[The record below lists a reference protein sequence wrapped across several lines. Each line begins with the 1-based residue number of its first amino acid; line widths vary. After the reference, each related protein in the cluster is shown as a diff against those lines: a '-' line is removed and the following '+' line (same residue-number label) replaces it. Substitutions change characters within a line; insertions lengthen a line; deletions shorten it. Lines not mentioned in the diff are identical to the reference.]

1 MEGRDKSG
9 VRAAILALSLL
20 VFASCRDD
28 PAPAE
33 FESPSAT
40 IDSLFRAY
48 GVQDI
53 SQDEARR
60 RLQARERFQLLDPRL
75 FRSCFS
81 DWQGEHDQALGG
93 FVFGQLVA
101 AKDELEIETEND
113 TARVRAA
120 KASEELHPIVL
131 VEVDRAWKI
140 DLRQSVP
147 PKVRQSLYEVYRRAR
162 RAERQAR

>member
-1 MEGRDKSG
+1 M
-9 VRAAILALSLL
+9 A
-20 VFASCRDD
+20 VFALASLASCTSDK
-28 PAPAE
+28 PPTG

-48 GVQDI
+48 GVQDMT
-53 SQDEARR
+53 QDEARR
-60 RLQARERFQLLDPRL
+60 RLQARERFELLDPAL

-101 AKDELEIETEND
+101 AKQDMKIELDED
-113 TARVRAA
+113 TARVQVAP
-120 KASEELHPIVL
+120 ASPELKPIVL
-131 VEVDRAWKI
+131 VKQDSAWKI

-147 PKVRQSLYEVYRRAR
+147 AQIRQSLYEVYRRAR
-162 RAERQAR
+162 RAERRAQ

>member
-1 MEGRDKSG
+1 LMLG
-9 VRAAILALSLL
+9 
-20 VFASCRDD
+20 SCKHE
-28 PAPAE
+28 PAPTG
-33 FESPSAT
+33 FDSPSAT

-48 GVQDI
+48 GVQDM

-60 RLQARERFQLLDPRL
+60 RLQARQRFDLRDPGL

-101 AKDELEIETEND
+101 AKDELQI
-113 TARVRAA
+113 TAGQDSAEVRAA
-120 KASEELHPIVL
+120 SASRELQPIVL
-131 VEVDRAWKI
+131 VKQDEAWKI
-140 DLRQSVP
+140 DLRRSVP
-147 PKVRQSLYEVYRRAR
+147 RKIRQSLYEVYRRAR

>member
-1 MEGRDKSG
+1 M
-9 VRAAILALSLL
+9 ILAAAA
-20 VFASCRDD
+20 VFVIASCKSE
-28 PAPAE
+28 PVPTG

-48 GVQDI
+48 DVQDI

-60 RLQARERFQLLDPRL
+60 RLQARERFKLLDEGL
-75 FRSCFS
+75 FQSCFS
-81 DWQGEHDQALGG
+81 DWQGDHDHALGG

-101 AKDELEIETEND
+101 AKDELEISIEDD

-120 KASEELHPIVL
+120 SASKDLQPIVL
-131 VEVDRAWKI
+131 VMRNAAWKI

-147 PKVRQSLYEVYRRAR
+147 PKIRQSLYEVYRRAR

>member
-1 MEGRDKSG
+1 MRSL
-9 VRAAILALSLL
+9 ILAVVTVSLL
-20 VFASCRDD
+20 MSCRSEK
-28 PAPAE
+28 APE
-33 FESPSAT
+33 GFESPSSA

-48 GVQDI
+48 GVQDM

-60 RLQARERFQLLDPRL
+60 RLQARERFELLDPAL

-101 AKDELEIETEND
+101 AKQDMKIEVEED
-113 TARVRAA
+113 TARVQVAP
-120 KASEELHPIVL
+120 ASSEIQPIVL
-131 VEVDRAWKI
+131 VKQQLAWKI

-147 PKVRQSLYEVYRRAR
+147 PRIRQDLYEVYRRAR
-162 RAERQAR
+162 RAERGAR

>member
-1 MEGRDKSG
+1 MRRP
-9 VRAAILALSLL
+9 VLAFLALLL
-20 VFASCRDD
+20 LASCKSE
-28 PAPAE
+28 PVPTG

-40 IDSLFRAY
+40 IDTLFRAY
-48 GVQDI
+48 DVQDMP
-53 SQDEARR
+53 QTEARR
-60 RLQARERFQLLDPRL
+60 RLQAHERFELRDPEL

-101 AKDELEIETEND
+101 AKDELGISIEDEV
-113 TARVRAA
+113 ASVRVAA
-120 KASEELHPIVL
+120 PESEMQPIIL
-131 VEVDRAWKI
+131 VKQHRAWKI

-147 PKVRQSLYEVYRRAR
+147 PRIRQGLYEVYRRAR

>member
-1 MEGRDKSG
+1 M
-9 VRAAILALSLL
+9 ILAAAAAL
-20 VFASCRDD
+20 VIALCTSCKTES
-28 PAPAE
+28 APTG

-53 SQDEARR
+53 SQEEARR
-60 RLQARERFQLLDPRL
+60 RLQARERFELLDKQL
-75 FRSCFS
+75 FQNCFS
-81 DWQGEHDQALGG
+81 DWQGEHDHALGG

-101 AKDELEIETEND
+101 AKEELQIAVEDD

-120 KASEELHPIVL
+120 SASPELQAMVL
-131 VEVDRAWKI
+131 VKQRGGWKI

-147 PKVRQSLYEVYRRAR
+147 PKIRQSLYEVYRRAR

>member
-1 MEGRDKSG
+1 M
-9 VRAAILALSLL
+9 
-20 VFASCRDD
+20 SCKTES
-28 PAPAE
+28 APTG

-48 GVQDI
+48 DVQDI

-60 RLQARERFQLLDPRL
+60 RLQARERFKLRDTAL
-75 FRSCFS
+75 FRNCFS
-81 DWQGEHDQALGG
+81 DWQGEHDHALGG

-101 AKDELEIETEND
+101 AKDELKINVED
-113 TARVRAA
+113 DVAQVRAA
-120 KASEELHPIVL
+120 SASPDLQPIVL
-131 VEVDRAWKI
+131 VDHDGTWKI

-147 PKVRQSLYEVYRRAR
+147 PAVRQSLYEVYRRAR

>member
-1 MEGRDKSG
+1 M
-9 VRAAILALSLL
+9 ILAAAAVL
-20 VFASCRDD
+20 VIAFSMSCQTES
-28 PAPAE
+28 APTG

-53 SQDEARR
+53 SQEEARR
-60 RLQARERFQLLDPRL
+60 RLQARERFELLDKQL
-75 FRSCFS
+75 FQNCFS
-81 DWQGEHDQALGG
+81 DWQGEHDHALGG

-101 AKDELEIETEND
+101 AKEELQITVEDD
-113 TARVRAA
+113 TAQVRAA
-120 KASEELHPIVL
+120 SASPKLQAMVL
-131 VEVDRAWKI
+131 VKQREGWKI

-147 PKVRQSLYEVYRRAR
+147 PKIRQSLYEVYRRAR